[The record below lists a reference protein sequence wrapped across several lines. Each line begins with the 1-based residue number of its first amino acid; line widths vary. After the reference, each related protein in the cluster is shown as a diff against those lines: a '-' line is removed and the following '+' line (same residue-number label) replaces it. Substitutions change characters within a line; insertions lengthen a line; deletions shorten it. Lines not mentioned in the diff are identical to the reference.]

1 MGRMYNMDSRPGMT
15 YQAAFFILFGM
26 LGAGLILGGLAGV
39 GVWSAMTGKGV
50 FDMEKEMLNPANV
63 QAVRILQL
71 VSTFFIF
78 FLPAFFTSL
87 IVSKKP
93 LKFLGFNPY
102 FSVRQVLLAIGIMLI
117 SLPLVG
123 ALSELNKIIPVPAT
137 YAKFFQEL
145 EDTYEKQVAVLSR
158 ITGFKDY
165 LISLLVMALGPAIF
179 EETFFRGGMQN
190 LLQQWTKKPWLAIT
204 ITSIVF
210 SAIHFSYYGFIPRVA
225 LGVVLGLL
233 YYYSGN
239 IWMSI
244 AGHFFNNALVVTQ
257 IYFLTRQG
265 KSVEDAMNESYPLW
279 IGAIALV
286 ALVGLFF
293 VYRKICDKDRKALT
307 PAEDQALEEKW
318 LA

>member
-1 MGRMYNMDSRPGMT
+1 MYNMDSRPGVT
-15 YQAAFFILFGM
+15 YKAAFFILFGM
-26 LGAGLILGGLAGV
+26 LGAGLVIGGLAGV
-39 GVWSAMTGKGV
+39 AVWTAMTGKGV

-63 QAVRILQL
+63 QAIRILQL

-78 FLPAFFTSL
+78 FLPAYFTAL
-87 IVSKKP
+87 IVQKKP
-93 LKFLGFNPY
+93 MKFLGFNKY
-102 FSVRQVLLAIGIMLI
+102 FSPRQVLLAIGIMLV

-123 ALSELNKIIPVPAT
+123 ALSELNKIIPVPAS

-145 EDTYEKQVAVLSR
+145 EDTYEKQVEVLSR

-190 LLQQWTKKPWLAIT
+190 LLQRWTLKPWLAIA

-233 YYYSGN
+233 YYYSGS
-239 IWMSI
+239 IWLAI

-257 IYFLTRQG
+257 IYYLTRQG
-265 KSVEDAMNESYPLW
+265 KSVADAMNESYPIW

-286 ALVGLFF
+286 VVAGLFF
-293 VYRKICDKDRKALT
+293 VYRNISEKDRRALT
-307 PAEDQALEEKW
+307 PAEDTALEEKW

>member
-1 MGRMYNMDSRPGMT
+1 MYNIYSRPGMT
-15 YQAAFFILFGM
+15 YKAAFFILIGM
-26 LGAGLILGGLAGV
+26 LGAGFIVGGLASV
-39 GVWSAMTGKGV
+39 GVWTGMTGKGI

-63 QAVRILQL
+63 QAVRVLQL

-78 FLPAFFTSL
+78 FLPAYFTAL
-87 IVSKKP
+87 IVNKKP
-93 LKFLGFNPY
+93 LNFLGFHPH
-102 FSVRQVLLAIGIMLI
+102 FSVRQILLAVGIMMV

-123 ALSELNKIIPVPAT
+123 ALSELNKIIPVPAAW
-137 YAKFFQEL
+137 AKVFQDL
-145 EDTYEKQVAVLSR
+145 EDTYEKQVKVLSH
-158 ITGFKDY
+158 ITTFKDY
-165 LISLLVMALGPAIF
+165 LISVVVMALGPAIF

-190 LLQQWTKKPWLAIT
+190 LLWQWTRKPWLAII

-239 IWMSI
+239 LWLSI
-244 AGHFFNNALVVTQ
+244 LGHFFNNALVVTQ
-257 IYFLTRQG
+257 IYYLTRQG
-265 KSVEDAMNESYPLW
+265 KSIDEAMNETYPIW
-279 IGAIALV
+279 IGIIALA
-286 ALVGLFF
+286 ALTGLFF
-293 VYRKICDKDRKALT
+293 IYRRICEKDRKMLI